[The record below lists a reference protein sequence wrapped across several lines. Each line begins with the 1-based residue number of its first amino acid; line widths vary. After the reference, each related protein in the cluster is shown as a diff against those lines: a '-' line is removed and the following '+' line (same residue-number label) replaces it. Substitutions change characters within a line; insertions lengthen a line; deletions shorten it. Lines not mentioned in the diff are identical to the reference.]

1 MTFSNGLKVLSA
13 ITFLV
18 LSLSLI
24 SALSL
29 SPSSQTITLGNNQT
43 SFTIGN
49 NMNDTDS
56 VSILLTSPPG
66 FIYNINPSTFDLNVS
81 QSKTVSVSLTSL
93 PSSLSFGEYGSRLT
107 ATGTSS
113 STNATITFVK
123 SFCKAGSIG
132 ENLSISRIDINSDGS
147 DDLEWRPLDQIEI
160 KVKVENNGDDDV
172 REVNVEIGLYDSEG
186 RNKIGDVDFDST
198 DEETIDLGTINNGD
212 DDTATFT
219 FMMPAD
225 LDEGNY
231 KLVAKAYSDKTGE
244 SKECTDTSS
253 DLDNDFYQPIDVVKE
268 SDSGKFIAFDNIV
281 LSPERAT
288 CGDSVTLSTDVWNI
302 GDEDQDQV
310 KVNLKNT
317 ELGLDQ
323 SFEIKNDL
331 NQGDNQQVS
340 FTFQMP
346 QNARDKTYVLGLSS
360 DYDYKNGNYR
370 EHSDDQKEVS
380 LQVIGCAV
388 APTPGTTKLASIDA
402 SLDSDAIAGK
412 EMDITIEVTNLDS
425 KSNTFSISLIGLDWA
440 VVESISPRTLTLD
453 AGETGEVSLR
463 LTIDEATSKENSFT
477 IQAKSANKTDTR
489 EISVDVQ
496 EAKSSFS
503 LPQLFQGNAVMWAI
517 IIINVVLVILIIVV
531 AVRIARRD

>member
-186 RNKIGDVDFDST
+186 RNKIGDVDFESA
-198 DEETIDLGTINNGD
+198 DEERSDIGTLNDGD
-212 DDTATFT
+212 KETVTFT
-219 FMMPAD
+219 FMIPAD
-225 LDEGNY
+225 LNEGDY
-231 KLVAKAYSDKTGE
+231 KLVVKAYSDKVGE

-253 DLDNDFYQPIDVVKE
+253 DIDNDFYQPIDVIKE
-268 SDSGKFIAFDNIV
+268 SDSGKFIAFDSIV
-281 LSPERAT
+281 VFPERAT
-288 CGDSVTLSTDVWNI
+288 CGDSVTLTTEVWNI

-310 KVNLKNT
+310 KANLKNT

-323 SFEIKNDL
+323 SFEIKSDL
-331 NQGDNQQVS
+331 DQGDNQQIS
-340 FTFQMP
+340 FTFQIP

-360 DYDYKNGNYR
+360 DYDYRNNNYR

-503 LPQLFQGNAVMWAI
+503 LSQLFQGNAVMWAI

-531 AVRIARRD
+531 AVRIARKD